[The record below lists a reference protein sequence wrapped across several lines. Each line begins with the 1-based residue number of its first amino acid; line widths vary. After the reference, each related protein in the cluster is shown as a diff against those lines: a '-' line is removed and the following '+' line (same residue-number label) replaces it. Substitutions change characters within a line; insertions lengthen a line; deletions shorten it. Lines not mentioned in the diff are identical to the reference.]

1 VRKRWKQGD
10 LCTLKSEDSKLF
22 FNLNMIDGGEGGRFV
37 GFLMIRDQKTG
48 PPFKLADKKRI
59 KIYVTYSALL

>member
-1 VRKRWKQGD
+1 
-10 LCTLKSEDSKLF
+10 
-22 FNLNMIDGGEGGRFV
+22 MIDGGEGGRFV